1 MFTPGRGGRA
11 PGHLRDALYEWLE
24 TVDLETATLGDTVL
38 VGWEE
43 TPRTVGWLLGQLWDC
58 TDAVPSTIRDHTV
71 DQLELLG
78 TVDYEEAKL
87 LRAGCSCGQ
96 LVRHLKAALEPTP

>member
-1 MFTPGRGGRA
+1 MFTPTRGGHA

-43 TPRTVGWLLGQLWDC
+43 TPRTVGWLLGQLWNC

-78 TVDYEEAKL
+78 TVDYEQAKL
-87 LRAGCSCGQ
+87 LRAGCSCAQ
-96 LVRHLKAALEPTP
+96 LVRRLKAALEPAR